1 MSSFGRKV
9 KKRNSPVGG
18 VFKHGGFIYS
28 ISERNKYDEYLV
40 MKLDDTS
47 GEVKIL
53 DTRLIKAKTLKE
65 LQMNISKYPFDMFKK
80 YSVNNE
86 D

>member
-1 MSSFGRKV
+1 
-9 KKRNSPVGG
+9 
-18 VFKHGGFIYS
+18 
-28 ISERNKYDEYLV
+28 